1 MLSVKLALDW
11 LKLPGGQQIPNQ
23 HMKKIDE
30 IEEAGGTAKERH
42 WGEMV
47 G

>member
-23 HMKKIDE
+23 HMKKRGE
-30 IEEAGGTAKERH
+30 IEEAGGTVKERQR
-42 WGEMV
+42 GEMV